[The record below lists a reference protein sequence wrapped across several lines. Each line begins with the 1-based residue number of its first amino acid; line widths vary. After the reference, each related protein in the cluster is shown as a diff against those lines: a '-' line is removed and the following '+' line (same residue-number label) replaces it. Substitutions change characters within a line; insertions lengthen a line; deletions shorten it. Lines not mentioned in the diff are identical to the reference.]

1 MINSHYSLAISI
13 VVVAAVI
20 CFGSSYGLRYW
31 VGDSVWS
38 IPPTPNFYN
47 DWSSSHLF
55 RIGDSIVF
63 DFETELYNLMQ
74 VTALDYQTCKANN
87 PIKVL
92 NSGPATIVLNEQ
104 GVFYYLCNLSNYCD
118 LGQKISIIV
127 HGKHSFPP
135 APSPAAAPVE
145 PLLTPLFAPSSSPE
159 PSTDDWN
166 VPDSPLPAPVSSQAP
181 AYLEHTKS
189 SSYRLQSLGVLP
201 FCVITCCSFFFIFL
215 SG

>member
-1 MINSHYSLAISI
+1 MSHTQ
-13 VVVAAVI
+13 
-20 CFGSSYGLRYW
+20 FKSSFLFI
-31 VGDSVWS
+31 DL
-38 IPPTPNFYN
+38 IFY
-47 DWSSSHLF
+47 LF
-55 RIGDSIVF
+55 AVF

-145 PLLTPLFAPSSSPE
+145 PLLTPLFVPSSSPE
-159 PSTDDWN
+159 PSTDGWN

-201 FCVITCCSFFFIFL
+201 FYVITCCLFFFFFF

>member
-92 NSGPATIVLNEQ
+92 NSGPATIALNEQ
-104 GVFYYLCNLSNYCD
+104 
-118 LGQKISIIV
+118 
-127 HGKHSFPP
+127 
-135 APSPAAAPVE
+135 APVE

-159 PSTDDWN
+159 PSTDGWN

-189 SSYRLQSLGVLP
+189 SSYRLQSLGVRP
-201 FCVITCCSFFFIFL
+201 FCVITCCSFFFIFF